1 MAMTQSAVL
10 ALALFAMLG
19 TLGMFINFEDMAT
32 TRALVTFTAS
42 LTWAVVA
49 VTSFNV
55 LLPGHRPEATTVSLT
70 PLAYVAGALAA
81 TLFMFA
87 VWFVMKALKDS
98 VSEAEFGIET

>member
-19 TLGMFINFEDMAT
+19 TLGMFINFEDMA

>member
-1 MAMTQSAVL
+1 MAMTQSALL
-10 ALALFAMLG
+10 ALALFA
-19 TLGMFINFEDMAT
+19 TIATIGMFVDFGDMA
-32 TRALVTFTAS
+32 TRALVTFVAA
-42 LTWAVVA
+42 LTWGTVA

-81 TLFMFA
+81 TLFLFA

-98 VSEAEFGIET
+98 VSDSDFGIET